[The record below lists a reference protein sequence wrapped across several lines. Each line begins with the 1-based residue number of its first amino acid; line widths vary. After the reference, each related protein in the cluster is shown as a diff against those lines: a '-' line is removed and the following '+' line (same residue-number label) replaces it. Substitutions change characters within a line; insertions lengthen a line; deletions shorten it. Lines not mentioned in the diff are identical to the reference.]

1 MRRLKYVLQSAIACF
16 VVAGAMLVLFWGAG
30 IYNIYQESHGNISD
44 LSELWSYI
52 SEQGLIFLIGL
63 LASVSFLVSGFQAK
77 KASEADRAANSGRE
91 YDGVGY
97 DATDTYGYSG
107 MTNTTDEYG
116 YSGVANGADTY
127 GYTGMT
133 NGADLYENSRMD
145 GERYANADSGNLQK
159 TDNYGMTG
167 DPQFTNTYSL
177 QSGARKISF
186 DLPQRYRLID
196 GDDGDPAFAGFNE
209 ELKPELVYCSLQE
222 AIDDETAEDYVLDE
236 LVEDEACPKELR
248 TRAFLKQEVIEG
260 RLYYYYIFKYKRS
273 RKQRQKFA
281 AACDIGGGLFYTIET
296 EWIWRNE
303 ELTLEA
309 LMDFLKIRVE

>member
-52 SEQGLIFLIGL
+52 SEQGLMFLIGL
-63 LASVSFLVSGFQAK
+63 LAFVSFLVSGFQAK
-77 KASEADRAANSGRE
+77 KASEADRAANGGNE

-97 DATDTYGYSG
+97 GDADYSG
-107 MTNTTDEYG
+107 TINAG
-116 YSGVANGADTY
+116 G
-127 GYTGMT
+127 GYTYDSMDTSIKLDEGSGMENDRNVYGK
-133 NGADLYENSRMD
+133 NGMPYADI
-145 GERYANADSGNLQK
+145 
-159 TDNYGMTG
+159 YGMTG
-167 DPQFTNTYSL
+167 DAQLTNTYSL

-196 GDDGDPAFAGFNE
+196 GDDSDPAFAGFNE

-236 LVEDEACPKELR
+236 LVEDEACPEELR
-248 TRAFLKQEVIEG
+248 TRAYLKHEVIEG
-260 RLYYYYIFKYKRS
+260 RLYYYYIFKYKKS
-273 RKQRQKFA
+273 RKQ
-281 AACDIGGGLFYTIET
+281 IET
-296 EWIWRNE
+296 EWIWRKE

-309 LMDFLKIRVE
+309 LIDFLKIRVE

>member
-63 LASVSFLVSGFQAK
+63 LAFVSFLVSGFQAK
-77 KASEADRAANSGRE
+77 KASEADKAANGGSG
-91 YDGVGY
+91 DGGAGY

-107 MTNTTDEYG
+107 MANTTDEYG

-127 GYTGMT
+127 GCSGMP
-133 NGADLYENSRMD
+133 NDAYEMADA
-145 GERYANADSGNLQK
+145 G
-159 TDNYGMTG
+159 
-167 DPQFTNTYSL
+167 QFTNTYSL

-248 TRAFLKQEVIEG
+248 TREFLKQEVIEG

-296 EWIWRNE
+296 EWIWRKE

>member
-1 MRRLKYVLQSAIACF
+1 MRRLKYILQSAIACF

-52 SEQGLIFLIGL
+52 SEQGLMFLIGL
-63 LASVSFLVSGFQAK
+63 LAFVSFLVSGFQAK
-77 KASEADRAANSGRE
+77 KASEADRAANGGNE

-97 DATDTYGYSG
+97 GDDDYSGTINAGGGYTYDSTDTSIKLDEGSG
-107 MTNTTDEYG
+107 MENDRNVYG
-116 YSGVANGADTY
+116 KNGMPYADI
-127 GYTGMT
+127 
-133 NGADLYENSRMD
+133 
-145 GERYANADSGNLQK
+145 
-159 TDNYGMTG
+159 YGMTG
-167 DPQFTNTYSL
+167 DAQLINTYSL

-196 GDDGDPAFAGFNE
+196 GDDSDPAFAGFNE
-209 ELKPELVYCSLQE
+209 ELKPELVYCSLKE

-236 LVEDEACPKELR
+236 LVEDEACPEELR
-248 TRAFLKQEVIEG
+248 TRAYLKHEVIEG
-260 RLYYYYIFKYKRS
+260 RLYYYYIFKYKKS

-296 EWIWRNE
+296 EWIWRKE

-309 LMDFLKIRVE
+309 LIDFLKIRVE